1 MTIAQLCL
9 LVAVFLPFATAWI
22 GKAGAF
28 GLSDNHDPRGWTS
41 RQSGWSA
48 RAMAAQSNGF
58 EALPLL
64 IAGLMVAWQRETAQ
78 ATVDALALGFVGLR
92 VLYIGLYLA
101 DLATLRSI
109 VWTGSV
115 LCAAAMFVVGR

>member
-1 MTIAQLCL
+1 M
-9 LVAVFLPFATAWI
+9 
-22 GKAGAF
+22 
-28 GLSDNHDPRGWTS
+28 
-41 RQSGWSA
+41 
-48 RAMAAQSNGF
+48 
-58 EALPLL
+58 L

-92 VLYIGLYLA
+92 LVYVGLYLA